1 MNDFYSS
8 LASFENEAMRRAKK
22 IQQNE
27 QETLQSFNSSFNIE
41 QAPSEPIIKKE
52 KKPMKSLFDFSSDS
66 TIIIALLLI
75 MNAEQSDPLLMLAL
89 IYILM

>member
-8 LASFENEAMRRAKK
+8 LASFENEAMERARK
-22 IQQNE
+22 INE
-27 QETLQSFNSSFNIE
+27 NERKTLREINRFID
-41 QAPSEPIIKKE
+41 SEEVPVPIKQKE
-52 KKPMKSLFDFSSDS
+52 EEKPKTKLFDFSSDS

-75 MNAEQSDPLLMLAL
+75 MNSEQTDPLLMLAL

>member
-1 MNDFYSS
+1 MDDFYSS
-8 LASFENEAMRRAKK
+8 LASFENEALRRARQ

-27 QETLQSFNSSFNIE
+27 QETLESFNSSLNIE
-41 QAPSEPIIKKE
+41 QTPPEPKIKKE
-52 KKPMKSLFDFSSDS
+52 EKPKNKLFDFSSDS

-75 MNAEQSDPLLMLAL
+75 MNSEQSDPLLMLAL